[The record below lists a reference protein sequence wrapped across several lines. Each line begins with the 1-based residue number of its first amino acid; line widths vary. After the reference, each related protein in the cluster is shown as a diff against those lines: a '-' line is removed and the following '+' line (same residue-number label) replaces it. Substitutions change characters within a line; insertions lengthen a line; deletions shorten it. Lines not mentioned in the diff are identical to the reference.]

1 MSSPSSDTPGYF
13 DHARREIFPLLPEV
27 CESVLELGC
36 SSGATLRELKK
47 ERKVLRSLGVEFSS
61 EAAERAS
68 EIFDRVLVESLDAFD
83 FDERLETGEEFDLI
97 LALDVLEHLVDPW
110 RVVRALSKRLS
121 PRGVLIVSLPNIRHR
136 SVIKDLVFRNE
147 FNYADA
153 GILDR
158 THLRFFVRKTAIE
171 LCECGGLVVTDCV
184 THKKLK
190 KSRRLFSILTRGWSD
205 DFYNQQFNLAARRRS

>member
-1 MSSPSSDTPGYF
+1 MSSPSSDPSGYF
-13 DHARREIFPLLPEV
+13 DHARREIFPLLPED

-47 ERKVLRSLGVEFSS
+47 ERKVLRSLGVEVSS

-68 EIFDRVLVESLDAFD
+68 EVFDRVLVESLDSFD
-83 FDERLETGEEFDLI
+83 FDERLETGEEFDL
-97 LALDVLEHLVDPW
+97 DPW

-171 LCECGGLVVTDCV
+171 LCECGGLVVTDCI
-184 THKKLK
+184 TNKKLK

-205 DFYNQQFNLAARRRS
+205 DFYNQQFNLAARRRA